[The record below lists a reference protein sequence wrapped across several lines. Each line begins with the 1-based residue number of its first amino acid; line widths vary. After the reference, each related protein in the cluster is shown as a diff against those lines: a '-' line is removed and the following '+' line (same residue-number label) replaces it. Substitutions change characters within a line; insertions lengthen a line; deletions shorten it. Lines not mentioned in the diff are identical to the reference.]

1 MESRSGKVKGGT
13 HSSNIASSVPI
24 IILGVPQLALG
35 TLHLDV
41 SFQEFI
47 CQCRRH
53 KRCGFNPWV
62 GKIPWRRKWQPTP
75 VLLPGESH
83 GWKRLAG
90 YSPWSHKERTEVT
103 EHARTFLS
111 LLSAASPLSV
121 MLSMLSAA
129 MNVSSLDLASGSEWV
144 LTQSLTEVPSKDRLA
159 TCGPVSSLS

>member
-1 MESRSGKVKGGT
+1 M
-13 HSSNIASSVPI
+13 
-24 IILGVPQLALG
+24 
-35 TLHLDV
+35 
-41 SFQEFI
+41 
-47 CQCRRH
+47 
-53 KRCGFNPWV
+53 
-62 GKIPWRRKWQPTP
+62 
-75 VLLPGESH
+75 
-83 GWKRLAG
+83 
-90 YSPWSHKERTEVT
+90 T